1 MKMLLDTNV
10 LLWAL
15 SNSPR
20 LKQDVKNI
28 ILNSNIGTTADEV
41 IISDISLMEISIK
54 VNIGKLEQSMDEL
67 FDSIKQL
74 GYRRLA
80 ISDSA
85 LRELTLLPLLHR
97 DPFDRMIVA
106 QAKVEKATLIT
117 GDEILA
123 KYGIKSI
130 II

>member
-1 MKMLLDTNV
+1 MKLLLDTNV

-20 LKQDVKNI
+20 LKQDVKDI

-74 GYRRLA
+74 GYRRL
-80 ISDSA
+80 
-85 LRELTLLPLLHR
+85 
-97 DPFDRMIVA
+97 V
-106 QAKVEKATLIT
+106 
-117 GDEILA
+117 
-123 KYGIKSI
+123 Y
-130 II
+130 